1 MKTETSKMQVRRYIA
16 QDMRQA
22 LKQIREELGP
32 EAVILSNKRVPG
44 GVEILTA
51 LDYDATTFAVSSDEA
66 STKTSAM
73 DAGAKHSHSIP
84 SAASKAGHS
93 QNQLDSAFETLL
105 NQHLQSNPQKNLDED
120 LMAAMRSEIESLRF
134 LLKDQMEQ
142 MTRENWNARNPV
154 EAAVMQRFE
163 KYRLSTKV
171 TRPIARQ
178 VAQHITIEEGW
189 RAAIAI
195 LRKQIPIVDNNQFNQ
210 GVVALLGPTGAGKTT
225 TIAKLAVRFALRH
238 GRDELAL
245 VTTDRYRLAAYE
257 QLKALGRIIDVP
269 VRLVEENTNLNKVLR
284 SLRDKSLVLI
294 DTAGFQQADDE
305 RRQQLEALES
315 ANVNIKKL
323 LVLPCTNQDST
334 LRAAYD
340 LLAKSR
346 IDACILSKTD
356 ETMSFGEVISLVVE
370 KALPVA
376 YITNGQSIPD
386 DLQTA
391 HAESLI
397 RLLFKQQKITD
408 IQVPDITKTV
418 RPMTNSRAHAG
429 N

>member
-93 QNQLDSAFETLL
+93 QNQLDSAFEALL

-154 EAAVMQRFE
+154 EAAVMQRF
-163 KYRLSTKV
+163 
-171 TRPIARQ
+171 
-178 VAQHITIEEGW
+178 
-189 RAAIAI
+189 
-195 LRKQIPIVDNNQFNQ
+195 
-210 GVVALLGPTGAGKTT
+210 
-225 TIAKLAVRFALRH
+225 
-238 GRDELAL
+238 
-245 VTTDRYRLAAYE
+245 
-257 QLKALGRIIDVP
+257 
-269 VRLVEENTNLNKVLR
+269 
-284 SLRDKSLVLI
+284 
-294 DTAGFQQADDE
+294 
-305 RRQQLEALES
+305 
-315 ANVNIKKL
+315 
-323 LVLPCTNQDST
+323 
-334 LRAAYD
+334 
-340 LLAKSR
+340 
-346 IDACILSKTD
+346 
-356 ETMSFGEVISLVVE
+356 
-370 KALPVA
+370 
-376 YITNGQSIPD
+376 
-386 DLQTA
+386 
-391 HAESLI
+391 
-397 RLLFKQQKITD
+397 
-408 IQVPDITKTV
+408 
-418 RPMTNSRAHAG
+418 
-429 N
+429 

>member
-1 MKTETSKMQVRRYIA
+1 M
-16 QDMRQA
+16 
-22 LKQIREELGP
+22 
-32 EAVILSNKRVPG
+32 LS
-44 GVEILTA
+44 
-51 LDYDATTFAVSSDEA
+51 
-66 STKTSAM
+66 
-73 DAGAKHSHSIP
+73 
-84 SAASKAGHS
+84 
-93 QNQLDSAFETLL
+93 FE
-105 NQHLQSNPQKNLDED
+105 
-120 LMAAMRSEIESLRF
+120 
-134 LLKDQMEQ
+134 
-142 MTRENWNARNPV
+142 
-154 EAAVMQRFE
+154 
-163 KYRLSTKV
+163 
-171 TRPIARQ
+171 
-178 VAQHITIEEGW
+178 
-189 RAAIAI
+189 
-195 LRKQIPIVDNNQFNQ
+195 KQIPIVDNNQFNR

-334 LRAAYD
+334 LPQAAYD

-397 RLLFKQQKITD
+397 RLLFKQQK
-408 IQVPDITKTV
+408 
-418 RPMTNSRAHAG
+418 
-429 N
+429 

>member
-1 MKTETSKMQVRRYIA
+1 MKTETSKMQVKRYVA

-22 LKQIREELGP
+22 LKQIREELGS

-51 LDYDATTFAVSSDEA
+51 LDYDATTFTVPADET

-73 DAGAKHSHSIP
+73 NAGAKHPYSMP
-84 SAASKAGHS
+84 AAEPKAGHS
-93 QNQLDSAFETLL
+93 QNQLDSAFEALL

-142 MTRENWNARNPV
+142 MTRENWSARNPI

-163 KYRLSTKV
+163 KYRVSTKV
-171 TRPIARQ
+171 ARPIARQ

-195 LRKQIPIVDNNQFNQ
+195 LRKQIPIVENNQFNQ

-284 SLRDKSLVLI
+284 SLRHKSLVLI

-305 RRQQLEALES
+305 RRQQLEALDS
-315 ANVNIKKL
+315 ANMNIKKL
-323 LVLPCTNQDST
+323 LVLPCTNQDTT